1 MTKANEVMDNF
12 MKKLGNGVY
21 KKENQ
26 PNDGP
31 VFDEGFVAAQLKSY
45 SDLLDSNIISDVLQ
59 AE

>member
-1 MTKANEVMDNF
+1 MTKANDAMEKF
-12 MKKLGNGVY
+12 MKKLGSGTF

-31 VFDEGFVAAQLKSY
+31 VFDDGFVAVQLKSY
-45 SDLLDSNIISDVLQ
+45 SDLLDSNIMSDVL